1 MKKFLR
7 IFGISLAIGV
17 STFLLAW
24 LLGDAHYYDKDFFFQ
39 FGFWQL
45 YSVFVG
51 GINMYFFDYLDN
63 IDWKGRLAL
72 RILINFLAAIVV
84 TSVSLFLIRALTEVF
99 VAGKTFESF
108 VSFETE
114 KNIALYVIVSAF
126 VVTLVLALTFFSIF
140 KSNQEKKLKESQF
153 VAKTVSAKFESL
165 KSQLD
170 PHFLFNSLNVLTALI
185 GENPSKAE
193 DFTTKL
199 SKVYRYVLEQK
210 NKDLIPLEVE
220 LKFAETYMDLIRMR
234 FEDGMSFE
242 VRNEISDLSPYKI
255 VPLTLQLLLE
265 NCIKHNSLPLSIVV
279 EIKEGYIEVINNL
292 NTRQVV
298 QKGTQLGL
306 SSIRRRYELISNR
319 SVNIEKSNNEFRV
332 SIPLLIQK
340 AKTMEVLNYTNEDK
354 YKRARARVNELKE
367 YYASLCS
374 YVLVIPF
381 LIYINLTTFPDFH
394 WFWFTVFGWGLG
406 ICIQTLKVFGIGKGW
421 EQRQI
426 EKIMNKNN

>member
-114 KNIALYVIVSAF
+114 KIKELYVIVSAL

-185 GENPSKAE
+185 GENTSKAE

-242 VRNEISDLSPYKI
+242 VINDISDVILYKI
-255 VPLTLQLLLE
+255 VPLYLHLVFE
-265 NCIKHNSLPLSIVV
+265 NFFK
-279 EIKEGYIEVINNL
+279 
-292 NTRQVV
+292 
-298 QKGTQLGL
+298 
-306 SSIRRRYELISNR
+306 
-319 SVNIEKSNNEFRV
+319 
-332 SIPLLIQK
+332 
-340 AKTMEVLNYTNEDK
+340 
-354 YKRARARVNELKE
+354 
-367 YYASLCS
+367 
-374 YVLVIPF
+374 
-381 LIYINLTTFPDFH
+381 
-394 WFWFTVFGWGLG
+394 
-406 ICIQTLKVFGIGKGW
+406 
-421 EQRQI
+421 
-426 EKIMNKNN
+426 

>member
-1 MKKFLR
+1 MKKFIR
-7 IFGISLAIGV
+7 IFGVSLAIGV
-17 STFLLAW
+17 TTFLLAW
-24 LLGDAHYYDKDFFFQ
+24 LLGDAHYYDKDFFRQ

-45 YSVFVG
+45 YSVLVG
-51 GINMYFFDYLDN
+51 GLNMYFFEYLDKV
-63 IDWKGRLAL
+63 DWKGRLAL
-72 RILINFLAAIVV
+72 RTIINILATIIV
-84 TSVSLFLIRALTEVF
+84 TSLSLFVIRALTEVF
-99 VAGKTFESF
+99 IGGKTFESF
-108 VSFETE
+108 VSFETN

-126 VVTLVLALTFFSIF
+126 AVTIVLALTFFSIF

-242 VRNEISDLSPYKI
+242 VRNEISDLGSYKI

-265 NCIKHNSLPLSIVV
+265 NCIKHNSLPLSIIV
-279 EIKEGYIEVINNL
+279 EIKDGYIKVINNL
-292 NTRQVV
+292 NTKQVV
-298 QKGTQLGL
+298 QKETQLGL
-306 SSIRRRYELISNR
+306 SSIIRRYELISNR
-319 SVNIEKSNNEFRV
+319 SVTIDKTNNEFRV

-340 AKTMEVLNYTNEDK
+340 AKTMNVINYNNEDK
-354 YKRARARVNELKE
+354 YKRARSRVNELKE
-367 YYASLCS
+367 YYAGLAS

-381 LIYINLTTFPDFH
+381 LIYINLSTVPDFH
-394 WFWFTVFGWGLG
+394 WFWFPMFGWGIG
-406 ICIQTLKVFGIGKGW
+406 IGIQTLKVFGIGKGW

-426 EKIMNKNN
+426 EKIMNKDN